1 MAKAKKAQSGH
12 LTVTEYAR
20 RRGVSHVAVIKAV
33 KTGRISKTPDGFI
46 DPEKA
51 DQDWA
56 ANTDPSKPLNSV
68 SGNPKHRKTQ
78 GSPKIPGADVD
89 AASTASAGGVPPYLQ
104 SRAIREAYEARL
116 SKLDYE
122 VRTGKLVSADE
133 VKVIAFNT
141 GRMARDKLMNMP
153 DRLAPLLAGISDGH
167 EIHRLLSAEIR
178 LICEELSSDANK
190 SNRSHI
196 P

>member
-1 MAKAKKAQSGH
+1 MVKAKKALHGL

-33 KTGRISKTPDGFI
+33 KTGRITKTPDGKI

-51 DQDWA
+51 DQEWA

-68 SGNPKHRKTQ
+68 SGNPKHRRPPD
-78 GSPKIPGADVD
+78 SPKIPGADVE

-122 VRTGKLVSADE
+122 VRTGKLVNVDE
-133 VKVIAFNT
+133 VKVVAFNT
-141 GRMARDKLMNMP
+141 ARMARDKLMNMP
-153 DRLAPLLAGISDGH
+153 DRLAPLLAGISDSH
-167 EIHRLLSAEIR
+167 EIHRLLSAEVR
-178 LICEELSSDANK
+178 LICEELSNDASK
-190 SNRSHI
+190 SNRSNI

>member
-33 KTGRISKTPDGFI
+33 KTGRITKTQDGFI

-68 SGNPKHRKTQ
+68 SGNPKHRKPQ

-89 AASTASAGGVPPYLQ
+89 AASASSGGVPPYLQ

-153 DRLAPLLAGISDGH
+153 DRLAPLLAGISDSH

-178 LICEELSSDANK
+178 LICEELSSDASK